1 MKTLSEMKKNP
12 SDKKI
17 ILKVKVIKKIK
28 ESTFIIADSTDCM
41 LLSTYGNPR
50 WSNFI
55 KQDMFIQLIK
65 PKIASNYIIPT
76 MSPVS
81 IESFPMKHKT
91 KKCCESLEKIAT
103 TENFSESTESEPTN
117 GTHLADIEALPAKT
131 RINNI
136 LLKVANVS
144 REIPGRYNSFR
155 HITVKDISG
164 DKSTVT
170 LFGYFKDMVMEGKV
184 YKFANLQTSDYKG
197 PLDIYK
203 RLNSSASTNIRY
215 YFFK

>member
-1 MKTLSEMKKNP
+1 MKTLSEMKKDP

-41 LLSTYGNPR
+41 LLSTYGNLR

-55 KQDMFIQLIK
+55 QQDMFLQLIK
-65 PKIASNYIIPT
+65 PKMSSNYIIPT
-76 MSPVS
+76 VSPVS
-81 IESFPMKHKT
+81 IESFTIKHKN
-91 KKCCESLEKIAT
+91 KKCCEDLEKIAF
-103 TENFSESTESEPTN
+103 TEDFNRPPQSEPTSN
-117 GTHLADIEALPAKT
+117 MLLADVEALPAKT

-170 LFGYFKDMVMEGKV
+170 LFGYFKDMITEGQV
-184 YKFANLQTSDYKG
+184 YKFNNLQTSDYKG
-197 PLDIYK
+197 PLDVYK
-203 RLNSSASTNIRY
+203 RLNSAASTNIRY
-215 YFFK
+215 PYF